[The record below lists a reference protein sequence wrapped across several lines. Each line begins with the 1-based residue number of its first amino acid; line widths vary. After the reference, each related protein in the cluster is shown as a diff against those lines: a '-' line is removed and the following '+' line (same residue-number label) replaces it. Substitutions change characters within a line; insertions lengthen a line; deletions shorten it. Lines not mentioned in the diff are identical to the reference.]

1 MRFRP
6 LYLIPVFLMVT
17 LLTGVYIGTEQSEMQ
32 NKHRENLISNLQIAF
47 DEIINGYER
56 SANIIYSEV
65 INQPEVL
72 SFFAGAYPADEA
84 ERTEIR
90 DELYSLLAD
99 DYERLGAVQLRQL
112 HFHLPDDV
120 SFLRFHRP
128 ERYGDDLTGIRYT
141 VTLANTERIPVAG
154 FEEGRIYNGFR
165 YVFPLSWEG
174 QHIGTVET
182 SVSFSAIES
191 DMNELLPGGVSFMLD
206 ADVVDA
212 KVFEDEQ
219 ANYVLTDLSDQYAYD
234 RAVIE
239 NFTSPNITWDTIERI
254 NASLSPDVVDDHLA
268 LGEAFALDTVV
279 DDTAYT
285 VTFIP
290 VVNVQGDHVGYIMN
304 HRADDFIITNH
315 ANYAVIQ
322 AIIGIVAVMTVFF
335 LWRLDHSTQLINCQH
350 NALAKQNTMLE
361 HTNEQLTIAKQ
372 QADAANELKSQFL
385 ANMSHELRTP
395 LNAILNFTRF
405 VSSGMMGSVNEKQ
418 IEALETVT
426 DNSKHLLALIN
437 DILDISKI
445 EVGLLQL
452 FIEDDIDLDKE
463 YNAVVDVA
471 RSSLAD
477 KPIALRLQKEVDLP
491 RITADRR
498 RVRQIML
505 NLVSNACKFTNEG
518 MVAIRLNR
526 EGNDVVFSV
535 TDTGMGIAKEDRERI
550 FKTFHQTNSA
560 IKKGGGTGLG
570 LPISRRLAEIHGGSL
585 TFASQ
590 EGVGSIFTLRL
601 PIHAQETDQ
610 LKEAQEVALV
620 MG

>member
-1 MRFRP
+1 
-6 LYLIPVFLMVT
+6 
-17 LLTGVYIGTEQSEMQ
+17 
-32 NKHRENLISNLQIAF
+32 
-47 DEIINGYER
+47 
-56 SANIIYSEV
+56 
-65 INQPEVL
+65 
-72 SFFAGAYPADEA
+72 
-84 ERTEIR
+84 
-90 DELYSLLAD
+90 
-99 DYERLGAVQLRQL
+99 
-112 HFHLPDDV
+112 
-120 SFLRFHRP
+120 
-128 ERYGDDLTGIRYT
+128 
-141 VTLANTERIPVAG
+141 
-154 FEEGRIYNGFR
+154 
-165 YVFPLSWEG
+165 
-174 QHIGTVET
+174 
-182 SVSFSAIES
+182 
-191 DMNELLPGGVSFMLD
+191 
-206 ADVVDA
+206 
-212 KVFEDEQ
+212 
-219 ANYVLTDLSDQYAYD
+219 
-234 RAVIE
+234 
-239 NFTSPNITWDTIERI
+239 
-254 NASLSPDVVDDHLA
+254 
-268 LGEAFALDTVV
+268 
-279 DDTAYT
+279 
-285 VTFIP
+285 
-290 VVNVQGDHVGYIMN
+290 
-304 HRADDFIITNH
+304 
-315 ANYAVIQ
+315 
-322 AIIGIVAVMTVFF
+322 
-335 LWRLDHSTQLINCQH
+335 
-350 NALAKQNTMLE
+350 
-361 HTNEQLTIAKQ
+361 
-372 QADAANELKSQFL
+372 
-385 ANMSHELRTP
+385 
-395 LNAILNFTRF
+395 
-405 VSSGMMGSVNEKQ
+405 
-418 IEALETVT
+418 VT

-560 IKKGGGTGLG
+560 IKKGSGTGLG